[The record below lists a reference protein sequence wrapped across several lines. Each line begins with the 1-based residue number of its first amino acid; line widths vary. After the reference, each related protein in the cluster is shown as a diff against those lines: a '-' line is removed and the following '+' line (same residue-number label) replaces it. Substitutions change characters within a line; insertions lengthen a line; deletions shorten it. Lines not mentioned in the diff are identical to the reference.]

1 MAEPKEA
8 NRRTV
13 MNKQSICRI
22 LLVGLLAGTCFGL
35 EKETSLVTGKN
46 IGNLAVA
53 GKAKAQNYKPSTIA
67 EIPEKKKLKNL
78 KSHFKHLW
86 KADKTA
92 SKVAIKSGPMRNVK
106 LEWNELGTQ
115 WIVESGKYEIK
126 LSIENGAHMS
136 IEDSMNVIRCMPEP
150 VLWGLSEG
158 RPHGVQIRDKLGGGS
173 AGCAGGGGVFLAQGR
188 WQSLAACLL
197 HEGSHILFIIA
208 DRLTKTKLM
217 DQWVE
222 AMAADQISVS
232 EYADGRWDEDV
243 ADFGRIYFIS
253 LMAGSKKHYRDR
265 SALEEL
271 ERLSPQ
277 RFAAFKAIIQEPLGY
292 SQPVAA
298 AANQSLNDTDNNG
311 SEMEDDHE

>member
-1 MAEPKEA
+1 
-8 NRRTV
+8 
-13 MNKQSICRI
+13 
-22 LLVGLLAGTCFGL
+22 
-35 EKETSLVTGKN
+35 
-46 IGNLAVA
+46 
-53 GKAKAQNYKPSTIA
+53 
-67 EIPEKKKLKNL
+67 
-78 KSHFKHLW
+78 
-86 KADKTA
+86 
-92 SKVAIKSGPMRNVK
+92 
-106 LEWNELGTQ
+106 
-115 WIVESGKYEIK
+115 
-126 LSIENGAHMS
+126 
-136 IEDSMNVIRCMPEP
+136 
-150 VLWGLSEG
+150 
-158 RPHGVQIRDKLGGGS
+158 
-173 AGCAGGGGVFLAQGR
+173 
-188 WQSLAACLL
+188 
-197 HEGSHILFIIA
+197 
-208 DRLTKTKLM
+208 M